1 MLMASWSRVAYGH
14 SVRSARS
21 VGMVGRSRVGPQSTH
36 GHGIWGLCE
45 DLVPVAWLHGPTL
58 PADILFHWDSYQKK
72 NSSILERCVI
82 LIYYVVEIRIFKV

>member
-21 VGMVGRSRVGPQSTH
+21 VDMVGRSRVGPQSTH
-36 GHGIWGLCE
+36 GHSIWGLWG
-45 DLVPVAWLHGPTL
+45 DLVPGSMVPPCQPIFCFTG
-58 PADILFHWDSYQKK
+58 IVMRK